1 MDLDL
6 ELEYL
11 LSAPARQMK
20 RTNSLSDVF
29 GRLDTG
35 VPVMMPRLGHLHV
48 LPVIRMSEWLGVMGM
63 MSC

>member
-11 LSAPARQMK
+11 LSAPVRQMI

-35 VPVMMPRLGHLHV
+35 VPVVMPRLGHLHV
-48 LPVIRMSEWLGVMGM
+48 LPVIRMSE
-63 MSC
+63 